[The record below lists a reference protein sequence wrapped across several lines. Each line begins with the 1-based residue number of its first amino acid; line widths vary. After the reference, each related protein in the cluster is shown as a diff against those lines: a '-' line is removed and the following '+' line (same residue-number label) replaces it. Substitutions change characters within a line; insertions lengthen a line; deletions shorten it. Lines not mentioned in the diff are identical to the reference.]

1 MALAVAA
8 AAILLLAIRPPRVPA
23 WVWPIAGAVLLILTG
38 SEPLRAAAAAIARQ
52 WNILLFILGLMAIS
66 GAADRSGAFEWIADV
81 VVWRARGSRRRLFVL
96 LFIVCSVVTVLL
108 SNDATA
114 IALTPIV
121 YRAVRSRLPGEIKP
135 FLLGCVFAAN
145 TASFGLPFSNPANVL
160 ILPHPQ
166 LFSYVWHLGP
176 AQVAAIAVTLA
187 IFLFFF
193 SRQLQG
199 RFEALPP
206 RAPARRTLVTLG
218 ALATVVAAYFVALLL
233 HWPLGPVALGGALL
247 TATAAAT
254 PASDVA
260 RGISW
265 RTLVVLAALF
275 VLLDAVVRGGFGI
288 WALTELAHALRY
300 GTFATITVA
309 AGGAA
314 FFANLFNNLPVAV
327 VAAYIV
333 EHLNAPQLAYPLI
346 VGVDV
351 GPNLIT
357 TGSLATILWITIIR
371 GYGVRIK
378 LVDYFRLGALV
389 VPAALAV
396 SALWLWFA
404 R

>member
-1 MALAVAA
+1 M
-8 AAILLLAIRPPRVPA
+8 
-23 WVWPIAGAVLLILTG
+23 
-38 SEPLRAAAAAIARQ
+38 
-52 WNILLFILGLMAIS
+52 
-66 GAADRSGAFEWIADV
+66 
-81 VVWRARGSRRRLFVL
+81 
-96 LFIVCSVVTVLL
+96 
-108 SNDATA
+108 
-114 IALTPIV
+114 
-121 YRAVRSRLPGEIKP
+121 
-135 FLLGCVFAAN
+135 
-145 TASFGLPFSNPANVL
+145 
-160 ILPHPQ
+160 
-166 LFSYVWHLGP
+166 
-176 AQVAAIAVTLA
+176 
-187 IFLFFF
+187 
-193 SRQLQG
+193 
-199 RFEALPP
+199 
-206 RAPARRTLVTLG
+206 
-218 ALATVVAAYFVALLL
+218 
-233 HWPLGPVALGGALL
+233 
-247 TATAAAT
+247 
-254 PASDVA
+254 
-260 RGISW
+260 
-265 RTLVVLAALF
+265 VLAALF